1 MKFETKVIP
10 NLADFGRDGK
20 ISPAGMLRIFEDLGS
35 AHSESVGDGVRSAR
49 ERGTA
54 WVLTDWRVSGE
65 LSVDTAEEL
74 KAVTWS
80 EKSASSIATHRHYA
94 VYNQAGEL
102 CFRGTSKW
110 VLFDIASQKIVRIP
124 QELIALYDGESGSIY
139 DDNGGKRLR
148 EPKEYEAEK
157 EVALRRSDI
166 DFNLHVHNL
175 RSLDFAME
183 AIPQDVYD
191 KADFAEIRITYKQQI
206 KEGDELVCKYAHED
220 KLHYVGIYGK
230 DGVLRSLA
238 EFTER

>member
-10 NLADFGRDGK
+10 NLEDFGRDGK
-20 ISPAGMLRIFEDLGS
+20 VTPAGMLRIFEDLGS

-49 ERGTA
+49 ERGSG
-54 WVLTDWRVSGE
+54 WVLTEWR
-65 LSVDTAEEL
+65 LSCEKPVDTAEPL
-74 KAVTWS
+74 NAVTWS
-80 EKSASSIATHRHYA
+80 EKSASSIASHRHYG
-94 VYNQAGEL
+94 VYNAEGEL

-124 QELIALYDGESGSIY
+124 QELIGLYNGETGSIFE
-139 DDNGGKRLR
+139 DNGGKRLR
-148 EPKEYEAEK
+148 EPKEYESER

-183 AIPQDVYD
+183 ALPQEVYD
-191 KADFAEIRITYKQQI
+191 RADFAEIRITYKQQI
-206 KEGDELVCKYAHED
+206 KEGDELVCKYTHED
-220 KLHYVGIYGK
+220 KCHYVGVYGK